1 MISIEEKMRV
11 FSQYLINKERSW
23 GKEIVEE
30 AKTKRKEL
38 LEKSDDLIRREKKVI
53 EEQSYR
59 QIYREKNKIIAVGK
73 TKAKSLQLAQKKL
86 ILEEFNDLIL
96 DRANEMV
103 TGDLYEKYLS
113 SSMDKVNTIFT
124 KQKKLTIKANLSDMD
139 LIKRLA
145 SEKLGH
151 YTIDYQEIS
160 KDGFVRGMIV
170 EDDMGRVQSDFSMKN
185 TIGSNYKLIGMTLN
199 GFMEKQVN

>member
-73 TKAKSLQLAQKKL
+73 TIASFLP
-86 ILEEFNDLIL
+86 
-96 DRANEMV
+96 
-103 TGDLYEKYLS
+103 LS
-113 SSMDKVNTIFT
+113 C
-124 KQKKLTIKANLSDMD
+124 
-139 LIKRLA
+139 R
-145 SEKLGH
+145 
-151 YTIDYQEIS
+151 
-160 KDGFVRGMIV
+160 
-170 EDDMGRVQSDFSMKN
+170 
-185 TIGSNYKLIGMTLN
+185 
-199 GFMEKQVN
+199 